1 MARKLKSDKLLFTAM
16 LLLVCASVV
25 MVYSASAVIAME
37 RYHQPN
43 LFLFKQATWVLLG
56 LAVMPIVMRI
66 DYRHY
71 RQPLVIWTALGIV
84 AFGLVGVLFGPRIN
98 GARRWF
104 GVAGVGV
111 QPSELAKI
119 AVIFFVAAIL
129 ERRMDRIDDLKY
141 SLLPIGVVVGGVV
154 GLVLLQPDLGTALS
168 ILIIASAMVFAA
180 GINYRYIIGLLL
192 VSLPAAYIVLVSADY
207 RRRRLMVFL
216 NPWDDPLGD
225 GFQVIQSLIAVGTG
239 GIFGRGLMAGVQ
251 KLFYLPYPETDFIY
265 AVIGE
270 ELGLIGATIVL
281 VCFCVIGW
289 RGLRT
294 ALRAPD
300 RFGAFLALGLTAM
313 VAFQAFFNMSVVLG
327 LLPTKGIPLP
337 FVSFGG
343 SSLLISMIGVGIL
356 LNVSQHASAGHVVT
370 TVIEP
375 GTADA

>member
-216 NPWDDPLGD
+216 NPWEDPLGD

-239 GIFGRGLMAGVQ
+239 GVFGRGLMAGVQ

-313 VAFQAFFNMSVVLG
+313 VAFQAFFNISVVLG

-343 SSLLISMIGVGIL
+343 SSLLISMIGMGIL
-356 LNVSQHASAGHVVT
+356 LNVSQHASTGHVVT